1 MSNSIEIRATGPVFD
16 GRAASIVTRMA
27 ADCQR
32 KTADAA
38 EETWQAFMD
47 ATFRHSTGRYQ
58 SHVNIAQR
66 GQDLVVNDRGVI
78 YGFWLEGIGSRNS
91 PVTRFPGYFNR
102 RRAVQHI
109 NGHVAELCEPIVTRA
124 VEEMNHG

>member
-1 MSNSIEIRATGPVFD
+1 MSSVEIDTSGPVFN
-16 GRAASIVTRMA
+16 GLASGLLTRMA

-32 KTADAA
+32 KVADAS

-47 ATFRHSTGRYQ
+47 ATFRHPTGFYQ
-58 SHVNIAQR
+58 SHVNIAER

-109 NGHVAELCEPIVTRA
+109 NGQVDAICEPIVARA
-124 VEEMNHG
+124 VEEINHG

>member
-1 MSNSIEIRATGPVFD
+1 MTDIQITATGPVFD
-16 GRAASIVTRMA
+16 GRAADTLQRMA
-27 ADCQR
+27 TDCQHEGA
-32 KTADAA
+32 TAA
-38 EETWQAFMD
+38 EETWHAFMD
-47 ATFRHSTGRYQ
+47 ATFRTQSPSGYQ
-58 SHVNIAQR
+58 SHINIVKR

-78 YGFWLEGIGSRNS
+78 YGYWLEGIGSRNS

-109 NGHVAELCEPIVTRA
+109 DGHASDLCEPIVTRA

>member
-1 MSNSIEIRATGPVFD
+1 MTDIQITASGPLFD
-16 GRAASIVTRMA
+16 GRAAGIVTRMA
-27 ADCQR
+27 ADSQR
-32 KTADAA
+32 KVAGAA

-47 ATFRHSTGRYQ
+47 ATFRTQSPSGYQ
-58 SHVNIAQR
+58 SHVNVATR
-66 GQDLVVNDRGVI
+66 SQDLVVNDRGVI
-78 YGFWLEGIGSRNS
+78 YGYWLEGIGSRNS

-109 NGHVAELCEPIVTRA
+109 DGRASDLCEPIVTRA